1 VSAQIATSDRLAAVL
16 RRVFSVFL
24 MALLLVSTIPSG
36 SAVAQEEAPFTP
48 EGELATYSS
57 SVARLQQTLKDKKF
71 YRGSIDGIYGAQ
83 TQQAVMAFRKE
94 IGASRSFSWSD
105 SHWDEL
111 EIYQAPYTRFDE
123 PDRVEVNLTKQTA
136 HLFRNG
142 DLVAT
147 FPISSG
153 NGERYFANGS
163 WRTAITPTG
172 DYNVFRRAS
181 GWYESTLGLGMM
193 LDPWFFNG
201 GIALHGS
208 LSVPSGPASHGCIR
222 LTTWDSGFLNRYMF
236 IGMPVHVYRSSGSP
250 VYGSDGPFADVHAD
264 HTFVAAVQWMVDTGI
279 TDGCRL
285 YFFCPDAPASR
296 GQIAAFMRRALQ
308 SYLGNGPPAEFAD
321 TEGHQFETAVEW
333 MAGLEITKGCN
344 PPANTLFC
352 PDRSV
357 TRGEMAAMFMRA
369 GEELLGV
376 NSENVNLDRFRDT
389 RGHNFQKAAAWMAAA
404 GVSLG
409 CNPPTNDLYCPNTKV
424 TRAQL
429 SAFLKRIVDQL

>member
-1 VSAQIATSDRLAAVL
+1 ML
-16 RRVFSVFL
+16 RRVVSVLL
-24 MALLLVSTIPSG
+24 MALLLVPIIPAGWAS
-36 SAVAQEEAPFTP
+36 AQEGPFVP

-57 SVARLQQTLKDKKF
+57 GVARLQQALKEKKL

-105 SHWDEL
+105 SLWDEL
-111 EIYQAPYTRFDE
+111 EIYQAPYTRFSE
-123 PDRVEVNLTKQTA
+123 PDRVEVNLSKQTA
-136 HLFRNG
+136 HLYRSG
-142 DLVAT
+142 ELVAT

-153 NGERYFANGS
+153 NGELYYDNVGNLKRAV
-163 WRTAITPTG
+163 TPTG
-172 DYNVFRRAS
+172 DFEIYRHVS

-193 LDPWFFNG
+193 LSPWFFTG

-222 LTTWDSGFLNRYMF
+222 LTTWDSGFLDRYAYR
-236 IGMPVHVYRSSGSP
+236 GMPVHVYYSNESP
-250 VYGSDGPFADVHAD
+250 VYGSDGPFADVPAD
-264 HTFVAAVQWMVDTGI
+264 HTFVAAVQWMVDTDV
-279 TDGCRL
+279 TDGCSL

-296 GQIAAFMRRALQ
+296 GQIAAFMKRVLQ
-308 SYLGNGPPAEFAD
+308 PHLGNGPPASFAD
-321 TEGHQFETAVEW
+321 TEGHRFEAAVEW

-344 PPANTLFC
+344 PPGNTLFC

-369 GEELLGV
+369 SEELLGV
-376 NSENVNLDRFRDT
+376 SSDDVNLDRFVDT
-389 RGHNFQKAAAWMAAA
+389 GGHNFQRAAAWMAAA
-404 GVSLG
+404 GLSLG
-409 CNPPTNDLYCPNTKV
+409 CNPPTNNLYCPDQKV

-429 SAFLKRIVDQL
+429 SAFLKRLVDSL

>member
-1 VSAQIATSDRLAAVL
+1 
-16 RRVFSVFL
+16 
-24 MALLLVSTIPSG
+24 MALLLVPTIPVG
-36 SAVAQEEAPFTP
+36 SAIAQEEVPFTP
-48 EGELATYSS
+48 EGEMATYST
-57 SVARLQQTLKDKKF
+57 SVARLQQALKDKKL
-71 YRGSIDGIYGAQ
+71 YRGSVDGIYGAQ

-111 EIYQAPYTRFDE
+111 ELYQAPYTRFDE
-123 PDRVEVNLTKQTA
+123 PDRVEVNLAKQTA
-136 HLFRNG
+136 HLYRDG
-142 DLVAT
+142 ALRAT

-153 NGERYFANGS
+153 NGELYHDNAGNLKRAV
-163 WRTAITPTG
+163 TPTG
-172 DYNVFRRAS
+172 NFEIYRHAS

-193 LDPWFFNG
+193 LSPWFFNG

-222 LTTWDSGFLNRYMF
+222 LTTWDSGYLDRYAF
-236 IGMPVHVYRSSGSP
+236 RGMAVHVYYSDETP
-250 VYGSDGPFADVHAD
+250 VYGSDGPFADVPAD
-264 HTFVAAVQWMVDTGI
+264 HTFSLAVQWMVDTGV

-285 YFFCPDAPASR
+285 YFFCPEEPASR
-296 GQIAAFMRRALQ
+296 GQIAAFLRRVLGPH
-308 SYLGNGPPAEFAD
+308 LGNAPPAEFAD
-321 TEGHQFETAVEW
+321 TEGHRFEAAVEW
-333 MAGLEITKGCN
+333 LAGHEITKGCN
-344 PPANTLFC
+344 PPGNTLFC

-369 GEELLGV
+369 AEELLGV
-376 NSENVNLDRFRDT
+376 SSDNVNLDRFRDT

-409 CNPPTNDLYCPNTKV
+409 CNPPTNDMYCPDTKV

-429 SAFLKRIVDQL
+429 SAFLKRIADQL

>member
-1 VSAQIATSDRLAAVL
+1 ML
-16 RRVFSVFL
+16 RRVLSVFL
-24 MALLLVSTIPSG
+24 MALLLVPLVPAG
-36 SAVAQEEAPFTP
+36 SALAQEQTTFIP
-48 EGELATYSS
+48 EGELAIYST
-57 SVARLQQTLKDKKF
+57 SVARLQQALKDKKL

-105 SHWDEL
+105 SHWDDL
-111 EIYQAPYTRFDE
+111 QLYQAPYTRFDE
-123 PDRVEVNLTKQTA
+123 PDRVEINLSKQTA
-136 HLFRNG
+136 HLYRG
-142 DLVAT
+142 GALVAT

-153 NGERYFANGS
+153 NGETYHDNAGNLKRAV
-163 WRTAITPTG
+163 TPTG
-172 DYNVFRRAS
+172 DFEIYRHAT

-193 LDPWFFNG
+193 LSPWFFNG

-222 LTTWDSGFLNRYMF
+222 LTTWDSGFLDRYAF
-236 IGMPVHVYRSSGSP
+236 RGMPVHVYYADASP
-250 VYGSDGPFADVHAD
+250 VYGSDGPFADVPSS
-264 HTFVAAVQWMVDTGI
+264 HTFVAAIQWMVDTGT
-279 TDGCRL
+279 TDGCSL

-296 GQIAAFMRRALQ
+296 GQIAAFMRRILGPH
-308 SYLGNGPPAEFAD
+308 LGNGPPAEFAD
-321 TEGHQFETAVEW
+321 TEGHPFERAVEW

-344 PPANTLFC
+344 PPDNTLFC

-376 NSENVNLDRFRDT
+376 SSDNVNLDRFGDT
-389 RGHNFQKAAAWMAAA
+389 SGHNFQKAAAWMAAA

-409 CNPPTNDLYCPNTKV
+409 CNPPTNDQYCPDTKV

>member
-1 VSAQIATSDRLAAVL
+1 ML
-16 RRVFSVFL
+16 RRVVSVLL
-24 MALLLVSTIPSG
+24 MALLLVPIIPAGWAS
-36 SAVAQEEAPFTP
+36 AQEGPFVP

-57 SVARLQQTLKDKKF
+57 GVARLQQALKEKKL

-105 SHWDEL
+105 SLWDEL
-111 EIYQAPYTRFDE
+111 EIYQAPYTRFSE
-123 PDRVEVNLTKQTA
+123 PDRVEVNLSTQTA
-136 HLFRNG
+136 HLYRSG
-142 DLVAT
+142 ELVAT

-153 NGERYFANGS
+153 NGELYYDNVGNLKRAV
-163 WRTAITPTG
+163 TPTG
-172 DYNVFRRAS
+172 DFEIYRHVS

-193 LDPWFFNG
+193 LSPWFFTG

-222 LTTWDSGFLNRYMF
+222 LTTWDSGFLDRYAYR
-236 IGMPVHVYRSSGSP
+236 GMPVHVYYSNESP
-250 VYGSDGPFADVHAD
+250 VYGSDGPFADVPAD
-264 HTFVAAVQWMVDTGI
+264 HTFVAAVQWMVDTDV
-279 TDGCRL
+279 TDGCSL

-296 GQIAAFMRRALQ
+296 GQIAAFMKRVLQ
-308 SYLGNGPPAEFAD
+308 PHLGNGPPASFAD
-321 TEGHQFETAVEW
+321 TEGHRFEAAVEW

-344 PPANTLFC
+344 PPDNTLFC

-369 GEELLGV
+369 SEELLGV
-376 NSENVNLDRFRDT
+376 SSDDVNLDRFVDT
-389 RGHNFQKAAAWMAAA
+389 GGHNFQRAAAWMAAA
-404 GVSLG
+404 GLSLG
-409 CNPPTNDLYCPNTKV
+409 CNPPTNNLYCPDQKV

-429 SAFLKRIVDQL
+429 SAFLKRLVDSL

>member
-1 VSAQIATSDRLAAVL
+1 ML
-16 RRVFSVFL
+16 RRVVSVLL
-24 MALLLVSTIPSG
+24 MALLLVPIIPAGWAS
-36 SAVAQEEAPFTP
+36 AQEGPFVP

-57 SVARLQQTLKDKKF
+57 GVARLQQALKEKKL

-105 SHWDEL
+105 SLWDEL
-111 EIYQAPYTRFDE
+111 EIYQAPYTRFSE
-123 PDRVEVNLTKQTA
+123 PDRVEVNLSTQTA
-136 HLFRNG
+136 HLYRSG
-142 DLVAT
+142 ELVAT

-153 NGERYFANGS
+153 NGELYYDNVGNLKRAV
-163 WRTAITPTG
+163 TPTG
-172 DYNVFRRAS
+172 DFEIYRHVS

-193 LDPWFFNG
+193 LSPWFFTG

-222 LTTWDSGFLNRYMF
+222 LTTWDSGFLDRYAYR
-236 IGMPVHVYRSSGSP
+236 GMPVHVYYSNESP
-250 VYGSDGPFADVHAD
+250 VYGSDGPFADVPAD
-264 HTFVAAVQWMVDTGI
+264 HTFVAAVQWMVDTDV
-279 TDGCRL
+279 TDGCSL

-296 GQIAAFMRRALQ
+296 GQIAAFMKRVLQ
-308 SYLGNGPPAEFAD
+308 PHLGNGPPASFAD
-321 TEGHQFETAVEW
+321 TEGHRFEAAVEW

-344 PPANTLFC
+344 PPDNTLFC

-369 GEELLGV
+369 SEELLGV
-376 NSENVNLDRFRDT
+376 SSDDVNLGRFVDT
-389 RGHNFQKAAAWMAAA
+389 GGHNFQRAAAWMAAA
-404 GVSLG
+404 GLSLG
-409 CNPPTNDLYCPNTKV
+409 CNPPTNNLYCPDQKV

-429 SAFLKRIVDQL
+429 SAFLKRLVDSL